1 MITEFKN
8 KVAVITGAGSGI
20 GAALCSGL
28 SNLGMKIV
36 AADIDA
42 EGAQQTASSLDTEAI
57 AIAVDVSSAES
68 VAQLAD
74 QSFGHFGQVD
84 LLINNAGVFQGG
96 FAWERSVADWD
107 WTLGVNLYGMI
118 HAVQSFV
125 PRMMA
130 QNTEAH
136 IVNTASVA
144 AFVAGPASSPYVVSK
159 SAALSFTECLAYDL
173 AAVESKIGVSVLTPS
188 AIDTQIAT
196 TARVRSE
203 NFGKDETAD
212 GQGVAQRLGE
222 TTAAGISPE
231 QVVGPVVDGIRG
243 GDFLIPTKPSYAD
256 QISNRYDA
264 LLERRLPAQMMPD

>member
-20 GAALCSGL
+20 GAALCRGF
-28 SNLGMKIV
+28 SNLDMKIV
-36 AADIDA
+36 VADIDVD
-42 EGAQQTASSLDTEAI
+42 GAQRTANSLNTDAI
-57 AIAVDVSSAES
+57 AVAVDVSSAES
-68 VAQLAD
+68 VSQLAD
-74 QSFGHFGQVD
+74 RSFDHFGQVD

-107 WTLGVNLYGMI
+107 WTLGVNLYGLI

-144 AFVAGPASSPYVVSK
+144 AFVAGPASGPYVVSK
-159 SAALSFTECLAYDL
+159 CAALSFTECLAYDL
-173 AAVESKIGVSVLTPS
+173 ASVNSKIGVSVLTPS

-203 NFGKDETAD
+203 SFGKDETAD

-222 TTAAGISPE
+222 TTAVGISPE
-231 QVVGPVVDGIRG
+231 QVVEPVVNGIRS

-256 QISNRYDA
+256 QIRNRYEA
-264 LLERRLPAQMMPD
+264 LLERRLPTQIMPD